1 MKIDPE
7 QVARFGRQLAEAAT
21 ETEREAVCS
30 AFREY
35 AAEFIDDFSY
45 HYRDF
50 VPQPDG
56 NVTCLMDGYIRPRD
70 RVAYV
75 VDTRTGFIR
84 PVDRDAQ
91 RGVRHQKIIQDE
103 GESG

>member
-7 QVARFGRQLAEAAT
+7 KVAQFGRRLADATT

-35 AAEFIDDFSY
+35 AAEFINDFSY

-50 VPQPDG
+50 SPQPDG
-56 NVTCLMDGYIRPRD
+56 NVTCMMDGYIRPRD

-84 PVDRDAQ
+84 PVVHDAQ
-91 RGVRHQKIIQDE
+91 RGVRHQEIKQNE
-103 GESG
+103 GEPG